1 MVCERLILLTHTG
14 SSFDLRLIRD
24 ETPVCLLRRQYTY
37 GADKPIND
45 RLNDR
50 LLGAEQPHGTRET
63 IPEAH
68 TDLFLSFVRTSL
80 MITFSSYAHLPFYML
95 FTSSS
100 LTEERPYERV
110 VSSPLS
116 QVLKKVHNLR

>member
-1 MVCERLILLTHTG
+1 MG
-14 SSFDLRLIRD
+14 SSFDLRLLRD
-24 ETPVCLLRRQYTY
+24 ETLVCLLTRQYTY

-50 LLGAEQPHGTRET
+50 LLGAEQPHGTHET
-63 IPEAH
+63 IPEARSH

-116 QVLKKVHNLR
+116 QVLKKVHKNGR